1 MLAPSTCQKL
11 HEEQVKNAT
20 APSGPLS
27 LTHPKYC
34 EPCMKFRPCID
45 LHNGKVVQIVGG
57 SLDDNQ
63 QDSLRT
69 NFTTDRS
76 SADFALLYRDAAL
89 RGGHIIALGKGNEDA
104 AVAALAAWP
113 GGMQFGGGVSPDN
126 ARRYLDVGASH
137 VIVTSY
143 VFSEGRIDYEKLSQ
157 LVRTVGKE
165 RLVLD
170 LSCRK
175 RESHFHVV
183 TDRWQTFTEER
194 VDAGLLQKLAQYC
207 DEFLVHGVDVEGL
220 RQGIQ
225 EDLIVLLGE
234 HSPCPVTYAGGV
246 HRLAD
251 LDRVKQLGHG
261 RVDLTIGSALDIFG
275 GDVPFSA
282 VLEWQGRN

>member
-1 MLAPSTCQKL
+1 
-11 HEEQVKNAT
+11 
-20 APSGPLS
+20 
-27 LTHPKYC
+27 
-34 EPCMKFRPCID
+34 MKFRPCID

-57 SLDDNQ
+57 SLDEKQRGN
-63 QDSLRT
+63 LRT

-76 SADFALLYRDAAL
+76 PADFARLYRDAGL
-89 RGGHIIALGKGNEDA
+89 RGGHVIALGRGNEDA
-104 AVAALAAWP
+104 ALAALGAWP
-113 GGMQFGGGVSPDN
+113 GGMQYGGGVTPDN
-126 ARRYLDVGASH
+126 ALRYLEAGASH

-143 VFSEGRIDYEKLSQ
+143 VFSGGYVDYDKLAQ
-157 LVRTVGKE
+157 LVAIVGKQ

-175 RESHFHVV
+175 RDGHFYVV

-194 VDAGLLQKLAQYC
+194 VDAALLQKLAASC

-225 EDLIVLLGE
+225 EDLIALLAA

-246 HRLAD
+246 HLLAD
-251 LDRVKQLGHG
+251 LDRVKQLGQG

-282 VLEWQGRN
+282 VLEWQQRN